1 MSRPPEHTPGIAA
14 LVGIAAIAF
23 SALYLVSDLIE
34 LGQGG
39 FSTLQLVLTY
49 AAEAAIPIFVLAL
62 YAVQRPNIGGLGL
75 VGALAYAY
83 TFVFF
88 TSTVVYALIDHTR
101 DWDALKARFGAW
113 ITVHSVMMVLAGI
126 AFGSAVVRARVL
138 TRWSGI
144 ALIAGM
150 VLMAL
155 TSSLPDPIRTA
166 AAGVRDAGFA
176 AMGAS
181 LLHSERSTRR
191 AQANSAESTEIRAR
205 DPVATG

>member
-1 MSRPPEHTPGIAA
+1 MSRPPEDAPGIAA
-14 LVGIAAIAF
+14 VVGIAAIAF

-49 AAEAAIPIFVLAL
+49 AAEAAIPLFVIGL
-62 YAVQRPNIGGLGL
+62 YAAQRPQIGRLGL

-88 TSTVVYALIDHTR
+88 TSTVIYALIDHTH

-113 ITVHSVMMVLAGI
+113 ITIHSVVMVLAGL
-126 AFGSAVVRARVL
+126 AFGSAVVRAHVL
-138 TRWSGI
+138 SRWSGI
-144 ALIAGM
+144 TLIAGM
-150 VLMAL
+150 ALMAV
-155 TSSLPDPIRTA
+155 TASLPDPIRTA
-166 AAGVRDAGFA
+166 SAGVRDMAFA

-181 LLHSERSTRR
+181 LLRSQRSTRPT
-191 AQANSAESTEIRAR
+191 QATSAELTERSAAT
-205 DPVATG
+205 PVANR